1 MTWTVGFD
9 LDMTLIDSRKG
20 VARAIDVVAT
30 EFGLEL
36 RGGELA
42 ERLGPPLAMI
52 LADAG
57 APEELIP
64 ELVARYRELYPEV
77 IGEVPAMVG
86 ADAAID
92 AVVGAGG
99 RVVVVTGKYQPH
111 AELHVDHLGWPVD
124 VVVGELWSDGKA
136 TALREHGAR
145 VFVGDHAGDMRGA
158 RAAGA
163 YAVAVVTGPCSAEEL
178 RAAGADVV
186 LADLTEFPAWL
197 AAFDEAGAAD
207 RAEWSHLHSPVRWSG

>member
-9 LDMTLIDSRKG
+9 LDMTLIDSRRG
-20 VARAIDVVAT
+20 VARAIDVVAA

-36 RGGELA
+36 RGAELA
-42 ERLGPPLAMI
+42 ERLGPPLGMI
-52 LADAG
+52 LADGG

-64 ELVARYRELYPEV
+64 ELVGRYRELYPDV
-77 IGEVPAMVG
+77 VAEVPAMDG
-86 ADAAID
+86 AEAAVE

-111 AELHVDHLGWPVD
+111 AELHIEHLGWPVD
-124 VVVGELWSDGKA
+124 LVVGELWSEGKA
-136 TALREHGAR
+136 VALREQGAR

-163 YAVAVVTGPCSAEEL
+163 YGVGVVTGPCSAEEL
-178 RAAGADVV
+178 EAAGAEVV
-186 LADLTEFPAWL
+186 LADLTGFPAWW
-197 AAFDEAGAAD
+197 AGFDGARGSA
-207 RAEWSHLHSPVRWSG
+207 RRCAHTRP

>member
-9 LDMTLIDSRKG
+9 LDMTLIDSREG
-20 VARAIDVVAT
+20 VARAIDVLAG

-36 RGGELA
+36 RGGDLA

-57 APEELIP
+57 APEALIP
-64 ELVARYRELYPEV
+64 ELVGRYREIYPEV
-77 IGEVPAMVG
+77 IAEVPAMAG

-99 RVVVVTGKYQPH
+99 RLVVVTGKYQPH
-111 AELHVDHLGWPVD
+111 AELHVGHLGWPVD

-136 TALREHGAR
+136 AALREHGAQI
-145 VFVGDHAGDMRGA
+145 FVGDHAGDMRGA

-178 RAAGADVV
+178 CAAGADVV
-186 LADLTEFPAWL
+186 LADLTGFPAWL
-197 AAFDEAGAAD
+197 AGFGEAGDGSARRSAYK
-207 RAEWSHLHSPVRWSG
+207 RP

>member
-1 MTWTVGFD
+1 MTWIVGFD

-20 VARAIDVVAT
+20 VARAIDVVAA

-77 IGEVPAMVG
+77 IGEVPAMAG

-163 YAVAVVTGPCSAEEL
+163 YGVGVVTGPCSAEEL
-178 RAAGADVV
+178 GAAGADVI
-186 LADLTEFPAWL
+186 LANLTEFPAWL
-197 AAFDEAGAAD
+197 AGFDGAVGSA
-207 RAEWSHLHSPVRWSG
+207 RRV

>member
-9 LDMTLIDSRKG
+9 LDMTLIDSRRG
-20 VARAIDVVAT
+20 VARAIDVVAG

-36 RGGELA
+36 RGSELA

-64 ELVARYRELYPEV
+64 ELVGRYREIYPEV
-77 IGEVPAMVG
+77 VAEVPAMAG

-99 RVVVVTGKYQPH
+99 RLVVVTGKYQPH
-111 AELHVDHLGWPVD
+111 AELHVEHLGWPVD

-136 TALREHGAR
+136 AAT
-145 VFVGDHAGDMRGA
+145 
-158 RAAGA
+158 AGA
-163 YAVAVVTGPCSAEEL
+163 WCANFRRGSCGRYAWRSGGGGVCG
-178 RAAGADVV
+178 RG
-186 LADLTEFPAWL
+186 
-197 AAFDEAGAAD
+197 GD
-207 RAEWSHLHSPVRWSG
+207 RAVFGGGAVRGRRRRRPGGSDRVPGVAGGLR